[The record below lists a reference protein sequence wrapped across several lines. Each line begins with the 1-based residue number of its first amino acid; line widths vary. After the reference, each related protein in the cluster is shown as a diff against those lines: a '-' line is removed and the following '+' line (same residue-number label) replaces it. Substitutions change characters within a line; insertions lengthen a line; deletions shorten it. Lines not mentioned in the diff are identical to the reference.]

1 MGIESMSQ
9 MIRMKIQYIDGTDQT
24 FEWEPHPEDV
34 EAANMVSNLQKSL
47 HEEYI
52 LLEMG
57 DKFMII
63 PKQNIKTIEIN
74 PVPPKLPPTAIHGA
88 RLVE

>member
-1 MGIESMSQ
+1 MSQ
-9 MIRMKIQYIDGTDQT
+9 TIRMTVHYIDGTDQT
-24 FEWEPHPEDV
+24 FEWEPDPEMAQV
-34 EAANMVSNLQKSL
+34 NMVSNLQKSL

-57 DKFMII
+57 DKLMILS
-63 PKQNIKTIEIN
+63 KHTIKNIEIN
-74 PVPPKLPPTAIHGA
+74 AAPPKLPPNAIRGA

>member
-1 MGIESMSQ
+1 
-9 MIRMKIQYIDGTDQT
+9 MKIQYIDGTSQT
-24 FEWEPHPEDV
+24 FEWLPNPEDDRAV
-34 EAANMVSNLQKSL
+34 NMVSNLQKSL
-47 HEEYI
+47 NEEYI

-63 PKQNIKTIEIN
+63 PKFNIKNIEIN
-74 PVPPKLPPTAIHGA
+74 AVPPKLPPSAIHGA

>member
-1 MGIESMSQ
+1 MT
-9 MIRMKIQYIDGTDQT
+9 IQYIDGTSQT
-24 FEWEPHPEDV
+24 FEWQ
-34 EAANMVSNLQKSL
+34 AAEQAETVNMASRLQHTL

-57 DKFMII
+57 DKLTII

-74 PVPPKLPPTAIHGA
+74 AVPPKLPPSAVHGV

>member
-1 MGIESMSQ
+1 MSQ
-9 MIRMKIQYIDGTDQT
+9 AIRMKIQYIDGTDQT
-24 FEWEPHPEDV
+24 FEWEPHTEDSQTV
-34 EAANMVSNLQKSL
+34 NMASNLQKSL
-47 HEEYI
+47 KEEYI

-74 PVPPKLPPTAIHGA
+74 AVPSKLPPSTIHGA
-88 RLVE
+88 HLVG

>member
-1 MGIESMSQ
+1 MSET
-9 MIRMKIQYIDGTDQT
+9 ITMKIQYIDGTDQT
-24 FEWEPHPEDV
+24 FEWEPNPDEV

-74 PVPPKLPPTAIHGA
+74 AVPPKLPLSAIHGA
-88 RLVE
+88 RLVKG

>member
-1 MGIESMSQ
+1 MRQ
-9 MIRMKIQYIDGTDQT
+9 TIRMKIQYIDGTDQT
-24 FEWEPHPEDV
+24 FEWEPQTEDSQTV
-34 EAANMVSNLQKSL
+34 NMASNLQKSL
-47 HEEYI
+47 NEEYL

-74 PVPPKLPPTAIHGA
+74 AVPPKLPPSAIHGA
-88 RLVE
+88 RLVG

>member
-1 MGIESMSQ
+1 MT
-9 MIRMKIQYIDGTDQT
+9 IQYIDGTSQT
-24 FEWEPHPEDV
+24 FEWLPNPEDDRAV
-34 EAANMVSNLQKSL
+34 NMVSNLQKSL
-47 HEEYI
+47 NEEYI

-63 PKQNIKTIEIN
+63 PKFNIKTIEIN
-74 PVPPKLPPTAIHGA
+74 AVPPKLPPSTIHGA